1 MEILTSAEMGRT
13 DRRAIAKGPYDGYE
27 LMRNAGASVVDEIL
41 ARFAD
46 AHGFDILCGPGNNG
60 GDGYVVARLLRERG
74 LDVRVFASAPPR
86 RGSDA
91 ALAARD
97 CPVRTRPLGTFDATR
112 ERLVVDALFGADLSK
127 EIGELEARAMQST
140 RGAGCPVVAIDLPSG
155 VSGDSGAIL
164 GAAFSAALTV
174 TFFRPKPGH
183 FLYPGRERCGEV
195 VVADIGIAPDLLEN
209 AGTRL
214 WENTP
219 PVWRNDFPEP
229 ASLAHKYLRGHVAVF
244 SGGAGATGAAR
255 LSARAAARAGAG
267 AVTVLSPSNALLVNA
282 AHLTSI
288 MLQRAD
294 TLADVEAFVA
304 DRRPA
309 AIVLGPG
316 FGVGETARLFAL
328 SLLGKNSGHLK
339 GLVLDADAITSF
351 ADEPRSLFD
360 RVVDGDAPDLVLTPH
375 AAEFER
381 LFPDIAAD
389 RSLSKVERARA
400 AALQASAVV
409 LLKGADTV
417 VAAPDGRAVINAN
430 GTPYLATAGSGDV
443 LAGIIAGLIAQSM
456 PAFEAASAAAWLH
469 AAAGELFGPG
479 LIAEDLPELL
489 PEVLSG
495 LLGARQPYR

>member
-13 DRRAIAKGPYDGYE
+13 DRRAIAKGPYDGYG
-27 LMRNAGASVVDEIL
+27 LLRNAGASVVDEIL
-41 ARFAD
+41 ARFAEV
-46 AHGFDILCGPGNNG
+46 HGFDILCGPGNNG
-60 GDGYVVARLLRERG
+60 GDGYVVARLLHERG

-86 RGSDA
+86 QGSDA

-97 CPVRTRPLGTFDATR
+97 CSVRPEPLSVFRATR
-112 ERLVVDALFGADLSK
+112 ERLVVDALFGAGLSK
-127 EIGELEARAMQST
+127 EIGGPEAEAIGST
-140 RGAGCPVVAIDLPSG
+140 QAAGCPVVAVDLPSG

-164 GAAFSAALTV
+164 GAAFSATLTV
-174 TFFRPKPGH
+174 TFFRAKPGH
-183 FLYPGRERCGEV
+183 FLYPGRERCGAI
-195 VVADIGIAPDLLEN
+195 VVADIGIAPTVIEG
-209 AGTRL
+209 AGIKL
-214 WENTP
+214 WENGP
-219 PVWRNDFPEP
+219 HVWRSDFPSP
-229 ASLAHKYLRGHVAVF
+229 SSQAHKYTRGHVAVF
-244 SGGAGATGAAR
+244 SGGASATGAAR
-255 LSARAAARAGAG
+255 LSARAVARIGAG
-267 AVTVLSPSNALLVNA
+267 AVTMLSPWSALLVNA

-294 TLADVEAFVA
+294 TLADVETFVA
-304 DRRPA
+304 NRRPA
-309 AIVLGPG
+309 AALLGPG

-328 SLLGKNSGHLK
+328 FLLGQRKGDLK
-339 GLVLDADAITSF
+339 GVVLDADAITSF
-351 ADEPRSLFD
+351 AEEPRSLLE
-360 RVVDGDAPDLVLTPH
+360 RMVDGEMPELVLTPH

-456 PAFEAASAAAWLH
+456 PVFEAAAAAAWLH
-469 AAAGELFGPG
+469 AEAGRLFGPG

-495 LLGARQPYR
+495 LLGAA